1 MMGPEMRGAWCAGT
15 PAQAQ
20 EWLHIQGLL
29 DPDLDSGRTVPRR
42 KKGEHPT
49 QRLSLGKGNLIQS
62 MFGEQK
68 SSAGTGGT

>member
-1 MMGPEMRGAWCAGT
+1 MREVWCAGT
-15 PAQAQ
+15 PACRAQ
-20 EWLHIQGLL
+20 GWFHIQGLL
-29 DPDLDSGRTVPRR
+29 DLDSGRAVPRC

-62 MFGEQK
+62 MSGEQK